1 MKIVLPLHVVLPRK
15 KQARLFALNLNI
27 YRNTHYIVLNQAK
40 ALYKEKVEQAV
51 FDAYEDGEGPR
62 GECPLI
68 FTYTVFPANNRAFD
82 LANILPIVQKF
93 TDDALIELGII
104 KDDNHKIIPAIN
116 YRFGKVDK
124 ENPRVELE
132 IEEWR

>member
-1 MKIVLPLHVVLPRK
+1 MILRLPLHVVLPRK
-15 KQARLFALNLNI
+15 KQARVFTLNLNV

-40 ALYKEKVEQAV
+40 VLYKDQVEQAV
-51 FDAYEDGEGPR
+51 REW
-62 GECPLI
+62 ECEHIFESFMPPFT
-68 FTYTVFPANNRAFD
+68 FTYTIYPANNRAFD
-82 LANILPIVQKF
+82 LGNVLSIVQKF

-104 KDDNHKIIPAIN
+104 KDDNHKIISAIN